1 MSGIPMGGG
10 KNFSGIRTETFFD
23 EKMTRPGFFYE
34 KNDGEKITKL
44 ICKPYEMKGL
54 IHLL

>member
-23 EKMTRPGFFYE
+23 EKVTGPGFFTKQNDE
-34 KNDGEKITKL
+34 KKITS
-44 ICKPYEMKGL
+44 
-54 IHLL
+54 

>member
-23 EKMTRPGFFYE
+23 EKVTGPGFFYE
-34 KNDGEKITKL
+34 TNDGKRNYKL